1 MPTVRRDL
9 SILVSEE
16 VLEKIDVE
24 LSKSPLPVDV
34 QFPAS
39 TLLVRGHSKTM
50 SRKIPPFPLLY
61 QAKMDVL
68 NVAHAK

>member
-24 LSKSPLPVDV
+24 LSKSPLPVDE
-34 QFPAS
+34 QFPES
-39 TLLVRGHSKTM
+39 TRLFVRGHSKTM
-50 SRKIPPFPLLY
+50 
-61 QAKMDVL
+61 
-68 NVAHAK
+68 